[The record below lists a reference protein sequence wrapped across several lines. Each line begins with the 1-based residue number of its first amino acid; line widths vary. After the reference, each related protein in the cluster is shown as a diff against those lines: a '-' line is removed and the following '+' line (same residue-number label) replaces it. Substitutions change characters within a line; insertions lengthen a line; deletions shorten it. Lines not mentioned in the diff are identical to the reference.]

1 MQVGAGLERSFSDR
15 EIIPRL
21 SVRVSAKSRAGGL
34 LVSMCAAWCCFW
46 SSAVLAESG
55 APSKD
60 PSAVAA
66 SLERL
71 GGSLFGGSRDQGAS
85 EDGPSR
91 SEEFG
96 GEIKEAPVIST
107 EVAPDQL
114 APPAPID
121 HAVDSSVAGSRGVP
135 SGVGL
140 SRSGATKSGPVESG
154 AVATDLTGTTSAQT
168 APVSVEG
175 NSSARKS
182 ALAPELEKIA
192 FETRFDQA
200 RDAANAGNFTK
211 ARKIWE
217 LLSELG
223 HADSQFSLGRMYAR
237 GDGVKQDFSKA
248 KGYFEQAAAQNHGR
262 ALYSLGVMARNG
274 DGQLVNQEK
283 AVELFE
289 RAIAAGYDDARPA
302 LRELR
307 R

>member
-1 MQVGAGLERSFSDR
+1 
-15 EIIPRL
+15 
-21 SVRVSAKSRAGGL
+21 
-34 LVSMCAAWCCFW
+34 
-46 SSAVLAESG
+46 
-55 APSKD
+55 
-60 PSAVAA
+60 
-66 SLERL
+66 
-71 GGSLFGGSRDQGAS
+71 
-85 EDGPSR
+85 
-91 SEEFG
+91 
-96 GEIKEAPVIST
+96 
-107 EVAPDQL
+107 
-114 APPAPID
+114 
-121 HAVDSSVAGSRGVP
+121 
-135 SGVGL
+135 
-140 SRSGATKSGPVESG
+140 
-154 AVATDLTGTTSAQT
+154 
-168 APVSVEG
+168 
-175 NSSARKS
+175 
-182 ALAPELEKIA
+182 LAPELEKIA

-237 GDGVKQDFSKA
+237 GDGVKRDFSKA

>member
-1 MQVGAGLERSFSDR
+1 MRSGAGATRDVRFKRSDAQLLPGIF
-15 EIIPRL
+15 PT
-21 SVRVSAKSRAGGL
+21 VRVSHLLASLCLGWGCLGYSTARAE
-34 LVSMCAAWCCFW
+34 A
-46 SSAVLAESG
+46 G

-71 GGSLFGGSRDQGAS
+71 GGSLFGGSRDEGRS
-85 EDGPSR
+85 EDAPSL
-91 SEEFG
+91 SGEFG

-121 HAVDSSVAGSRGVP
+121 HSVDSRDA
-135 SGVGL
+135 
-140 SRSGATKSGPVESG
+140 RSGSHSSESVPAESGP
-154 AVATDLTGTTSAQT
+154 AAPDLTGATSAQA
-168 APVSVEG
+168 APVAVDGTS
-175 NSSARKS
+175 NARKS

-217 LLSELG
+217 LLAELG
-223 HADSQFSLGRMYAR
+223 HADSQFSLGRMFAR

-248 KGYFEQAAAQNHGR
+248 KVYFEQAAAQNHGR